1 MFSALMRSPRRWV
14 HPLITSLIMVLMFS
28 LRTLMMSWIIFRVL
42 LRNFDIDVTMFLM
55 SFLIF
60 VLSLVVVALFMGK
73 SLPLRLTIIGS

>member
-1 MFSALMRSPRRWV
+1 
-14 HPLITSLIMVLMFS
+14 
-28 LRTLMMSWIIFRVL
+28 MMSWIIFRVL

-73 SLPLRLTIIGS
+73 ALPVRLTIIES